1 MNREGIKNKIY
12 PVIKPLAGVY
22 MILNLVTGDFYIGS
36 AITGKM
42 PNRFHRH
49 LFGFSGN
56 QILAATVQ
64 KYGLSN
70 FAFIVLETL
79 PNVVS
84 KEENK
89 DLLSLEDK
97 YLNNLKPIYNI
108 APVAGNTLGVKHS
121 DATKDKMKL
130 NYSSERREAIGALN
144 RGKTLS
150 ESTIKL
156 IRLKALAKGP
166 YSEETKAK
174 ISVNSAKANL
184 YSITLLGDDN
194 TPFPDYGPGKE
205 VRTINKVAELLECN
219 EKTIRRALKTN
230 GIVKGKWLIKNLGKA
245 NPKS

>member
-1 MNREGIKNKIY
+1 M
-12 PVIKPLAGVY
+12 IKPLAGVY

-42 PNRFHRH
+42 PNRFHKH

-56 QILAATVQ
+56 QILAAAVQ

-89 DLLSLEDK
+89 ELLSLEDK
-97 YLNNLKPIYNI
+97 YLNTLKPIYNI
-108 APVAGNTLGVKHS
+108 APIAGNTLGVKHS
-121 DATKDKMKL
+121 DATKAKMKL

-144 RGKTLS
+144 RGKTFS
-150 ESTIKL
+150 ESTIEL
-156 IRLKALAKGP
+156 IRLKALARGP
-166 YSEETKAK
+166 RSEETLAK
-174 ISVNSAKANL
+174 ISVNSTTANL
-184 YSITLLGDDN
+184 YSITLLPLSAMAKGGDDN
-194 TPFPDYGPGKE
+194 TLFPDYGTHVTCRKE
-205 VRTINKVAELLECN
+205 VRTINKVAELLGCN

-230 GIVKGKWLIKNLGKA
+230 GIVKGK
-245 NPKS
+245 

>member
-1 MNREGIKNKIY
+1 
-12 PVIKPLAGVY
+12 
-22 MILNLVTGDFYIGS
+22 MILNLVTGDIYIGS

-42 PNRFHRH
+42 PNRFHKH

-56 QILAATVQ
+56 KIVAAAVQ

-70 FAFIVLETL
+70 FAFIVLEIL

-84 KEENK
+84 GPLGREENLPPGL

-97 YLNNLKPIYNI
+97 YLNTLKPIYNI
-108 APVAGNTLGVKHS
+108 APIAGNTLGVKHS
-121 DATKDKMKL
+121 DATKAKMKL

-144 RGKTLS
+144 RGKTFS

-156 IRLKALAKGP
+156 MRLKALARDP
-166 YSEETKAK
+166 HSEETLAK
-174 ISVNSAKANL
+174 ISVNSTTANL
-184 YSITLLGDDN
+184 YSITLLEDDN
-194 TPFPDYGPGKE
+194 TSFQDYDSGKE
-205 VRTINKVAELLECN
+205 VRTINKVAELLGCN

>member
-1 MNREGIKNKIY
+1 M
-12 PVIKPLAGVY
+12 IKPLAGVY
-22 MILNLVTGDFYIGS
+22 MILNLVTGDIYIGS

-42 PNRFHRH
+42 SNRFHKH

-56 QILAATVQ
+56 RIVAAAVQ

-97 YLNNLKPIYNI
+97 YLNTLKPIYNI
-108 APVAGNTLGVKHS
+108 APIAGNTLGVKHS
-121 DATKDKMKL
+121 DATRAKMKL

-144 RGKTLS
+144 RGKTFS
-150 ESTIKL
+150 DSTIKL
-156 IRLKALAKGP
+156 MRLKALARGP
-166 YSEETKAK
+166 HSEETLAK
-174 ISVNSAKANL
+174 ISVNSTTANL
-184 YSITLLGDDN
+184 YSITLLPAVDQASHTGWAGDDN
-194 TPFPDYGPGKE
+194 TSFPDYGTGKE
-205 VRTINKVAELLECN
+205 VRTINKVAELLGCS

-230 GIVKGKWLIKNLGKA
+230 GIVRGK
-245 NPKS
+245 

>member
-1 MNREGIKNKIY
+1 
-12 PVIKPLAGVY
+12 
-22 MILNLVTGDFYIGS
+22 MIINLVTGDIYIGS

-42 PNRFHRH
+42 PNRFHKH
-49 LFGFSGN
+49 LFGFSGS
-56 QILAATVQ
+56 QILAAAVQ

-97 YLNNLKPIYNI
+97 YLNTLKPIYNI
-108 APVAGNTLGVKHS
+108 APIAGNTLGVKHS

-144 RGKTLS
+144 RGKTFS
-150 ESTIKL
+150 ENTIKL
-156 IRLKALAKGP
+156 MRLKALARGP
-166 YSEETKAK
+166 HSEETLAK
-174 ISVNSAKANL
+174 ISVNSTTANL
-184 YSITLLGDDN
+184 YSITLLEDDN
-194 TPFPDYGPGKE
+194 TPFPAYDGYASTGKE
-205 VRTINKVAELLECN
+205 VRTINKVAELLGCS

-230 GIVKGKWLIKNLGKA
+230 GIVKGPQGQKMIN
-245 NPKS
+245 